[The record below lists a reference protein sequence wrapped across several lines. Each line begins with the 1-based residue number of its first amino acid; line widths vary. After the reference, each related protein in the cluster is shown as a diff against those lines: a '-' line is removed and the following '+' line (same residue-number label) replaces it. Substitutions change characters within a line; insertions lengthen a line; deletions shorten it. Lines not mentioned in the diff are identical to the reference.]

1 MEFNLNKVI
10 EILSGKLSGWLE
22 ALTSMLP
29 NLVVAFFVLIVSYV
43 TARMLKMTVGRVMRK
58 FAAKEAITSLFTT
71 LVYLV
76 ALGVG
81 LIVALNVLH
90 LQQTVTSLLAGA
102 GIIGLA
108 LGFAFQDIAANFI
121 SGVLL
126 AFRKPIQIGDI
137 IETKSFIGMVEKI
150 DLRVT
155 ILRTFQGLHVI
166 IPNKDVFQT
175 PVTNYT
181 KTYDRRIDLEVGVSY
196 AEDLKAVKKIAIE
209 AVSKLPYLLSGKE
222 VELHYKE
229 FGDSSINFI
238 LMIWVHYPDEPGFLR
253 ARSDAIIAVK
263 EAFDKNGIT
272 IPFPIRTMDFGIK
285 GGQSL
290 SEMSLNTTSATPSTN
305 GKSKKVEELIS

>member
-1 MEFNLNKVI
+1 MNKAI

-22 ALTSMLP
+22 ALTAMLP
-29 NLVVAFFVLIVSYV
+29 NMVVALFVLIVAYIA
-43 TARMLKMTVGRVMRK
+43 ARMFRMAVGRLMRK
-58 FAAKEAITSLFTT
+58 FAAKEAITSLFAA

-90 LQQTVTSLLAGA
+90 LEQTVASLLAGA

-126 AFRKPIQIGDI
+126 AFRKPIQVGDI

-155 ILRTFQGLHVI
+155 MLRTFQGLHVI
-166 IPNKDVFQT
+166 IPNRDVFQT

-181 KTYDRRIDLEVGVSY
+181 KTSDRRIDMEVGVSY
-196 AEDLKAVKKIAIE
+196 AEDLREVKKIAID
-209 AVSKLPYLLSGKE
+209 AVSELPYLLSGRE
-222 VELHYKE
+222 VNLHYKE

-238 LMIWVHYPDEPGFLR
+238 LMIWVHYPDEPGFLK

-285 GGQSL
+285 GGKTLTEMNFHTDTRKVMKNGQSKD
-290 SEMSLNTTSATPSTN
+290 SQEMT
-305 GKSKKVEELIS
+305 G